1 MTAYLDPV
9 ADKLLVCVCLV
20 FLSAELGTWIA
31 LPSSLMIGREIAVS
45 ALREWAA
52 SHGVRSIVAVGSY
65 GKLKTA
71 AQMVGLMLLMLA
83 RPANEGMTEAALAL
97 QWVGVALLY
106 AATVLSNISL
116 AQVQSPEPEPGPVP
130 SPEPQPSP

>member
-1 MTAYLDPV
+1 
-9 ADKLLVCVCLV
+9 
-20 FLSAELGTWIA
+20 
-31 LPSSLMIGREIAVS
+31 
-45 ALREWAA
+45 
-52 SHGVRSIVAVGSY
+52 
-65 GKLKTA
+65 
-71 AQMVGLMLLMLA
+71 
-83 RPANEGMTEAALAL
+83 MTEAALAL